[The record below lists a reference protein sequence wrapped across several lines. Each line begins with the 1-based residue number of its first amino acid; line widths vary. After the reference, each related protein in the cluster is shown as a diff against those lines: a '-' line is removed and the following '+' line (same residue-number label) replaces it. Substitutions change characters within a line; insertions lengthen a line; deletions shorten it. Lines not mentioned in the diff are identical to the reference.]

1 MGGDERRLAERFGS
15 RNCWGRVPRCWWF
28 AAVGLIHLGLL
39 VRPVWGDGV
48 GGKLTLIASGT
59 RLGGERVEGWTDRV
73 LIAVPRVGSGD
84 VEGIAK
90 LVKENAELLSFV
102 VLARVEDRPVEEASS
117 ASGATAKHRAVLAD
131 VGVGLAMKVSGQ
143 WQVVTGPAAPAGSE
157 SARSSAPELG
167 FVSGQVLKTAAES
180 LEDMRVIVRRTTLL
194 IYDSP
199 AVVKIASQNQEV
211 TVRSMVWIESSS
223 GRLHHAL
230 WVMRHGSRQHWM
242 PALEEGVYVKVPMVE
257 DRVLHVQADR
267 FTFGIPSATALGLDA
282 LPPGRRFSLAGRLGE
297 LACQTVY
304 DESTLGELATT
315 LVAALRKSAATS
327 E

>member
-1 MGGDERRLAERFGS
+1 MPKG
-15 RNCWGRVPRCWWF
+15 WWI
-28 AAVGLIHLGLL
+28 AAVGLIHVGLL

-59 RLGGERVEGWTDRV
+59 RLGEGRIEGWTDRV

-117 ASGATAKHRAVLAD
+117 AAPMESGASGANTQRRAVLAD

-143 WQVVTGPAAPAGSE
+143 WQVVTGPAAAAGSE
-157 SARSSAPELG
+157 SALSSVPELG

-199 AVVKIASQNQEV
+199 AVVKIAGQNQEV
-211 TVRSMVWIESSS
+211 TVRSMLWIESSS

-242 PALEEGVYVKVPMVE
+242 PAFEEGVYVKVPMVE

-304 DESTLGELATT
+304 DEATLGELATT
-315 LVAALRKSAATS
+315 LVAALRKSAATM
-327 E
+327 ERR

>member
-1 MGGDERRLAERFGS
+1 M
-15 RNCWGRVPRCWWF
+15 
-28 AAVGLIHLGLL
+28 GLIHLGLL
-39 VRPVWGDGV
+39 VRPVWGDGA

-59 RLGGERVEGWTDRV
+59 RLGGERIEGWTDPV

-102 VLARVEDRPVEEASS
+102 VLARVEDRPVEAASS
-117 ASGATAKHRAVLAD
+117 AASGATAKHRAVLAD

-157 SARSSAPELG
+157 SARSAVPELG
-167 FVSGQVLKTAAES
+167 FVAGQVLRTAAES

-199 AVVKIASQNQEV
+199 AVVKIAGQNQEV
-211 TVRSMVWIESSS
+211 TVRSMLWIESSS

-242 PALEEGVYVKVPMVE
+242 PALEEGVYMKVPMVE

-267 FTFGIPSATALGLDA
+267 FTFGIPSATALGLEA

-297 LACQTVY
+297 LACRTVY
-304 DESTLGELATT
+304 DEATLGELAMM
-315 LVAALRKSAATS
+315 LVAALRKSAATA

>member
-1 MGGDERRLAERFGS
+1 M
-15 RNCWGRVPRCWWF
+15 
-28 AAVGLIHLGLL
+28 GLIHLGLL
-39 VRPVWGDGV
+39 VRPVRGDGA

-59 RLGGERVEGWTDRV
+59 RLGGERIEGWTDPV

-117 ASGATAKHRAVLAD
+117 AASGANTQRRAVLAD

-143 WQVVTGPAAPAGSE
+143 WQVVTGTAAPAGSE
-157 SARSSAPELG
+157 SARSSVPELG
-167 FVSGQVLKTAAES
+167 FVAGQVLRTAAES

-199 AVVKIASQNQEV
+199 AVVKIAGQNQEV
-211 TVRSMVWIESSS
+211 TVRSMLWIESSS

-242 PALEEGVYVKVPMVE
+242 PALEEGVYMKVPMVE

-267 FTFGIPSATALGLDA
+267 FTFGIPSATALGLEA

-304 DESTLGELATT
+304 DEATLGELAMM
-315 LVAALRKSAATS
+315 LVAALRKSAATA

>member
-1 MGGDERRLAERFGS
+1 
-15 RNCWGRVPRCWWF
+15 
-28 AAVGLIHLGLL
+28 
-39 VRPVWGDGV
+39 
-48 GGKLTLIASGT
+48 
-59 RLGGERVEGWTDRV
+59 LGGERVEGWTDRV

-117 ASGATAKHRAVLAD
+117 AASGAKMKHRAVLAD

-157 SARSSAPELG
+157 SARSSVPELG
-167 FVSGQVLKTAAES
+167 FVGGQVLRTAAES
-180 LEDMRVIVRRTTLL
+180 LEDMRLIVRRTTLL

-199 AVVKIASQNQEV
+199 AVVKIAGQNQEV
-211 TVRSMVWIESSS
+211 TVRSMLWVESSS

-242 PALEEGVYVKVPMVE
+242 PALEEGVYMKVPMVE

-267 FTFGIPSATALGLDA
+267 FTFGIPSATALGLEA

-304 DESTLGELATT
+304 DEATLGELATT

>member
-1 MGGDERRLAERFGS
+1 M
-15 RNCWGRVPRCWWF
+15 
-28 AAVGLIHLGLL
+28 GLIHLGLL
-39 VRPVWGDGV
+39 VRPVWGDGA

-59 RLGGERVEGWTDRV
+59 RLGGERIEGWTDPV

-117 ASGATAKHRAVLAD
+117 AASGANTQRRAVLAD

-143 WQVVTGPAAPAGSE
+143 WQVVTGTAAPAGSE
-157 SARSSAPELG
+157 SARSSVPELG
-167 FVSGQVLKTAAES
+167 FVAGQVLRTAAES

-199 AVVKIASQNQEV
+199 AVVKIAGQNQEV
-211 TVRSMVWIESSS
+211 TVRSMLWIESSS

-242 PALEEGVYVKVPMVE
+242 PALEEGVYMKVPMVE

-267 FTFGIPSATALGLDA
+267 FTFGIPSATALGLEA

-304 DESTLGELATT
+304 DEATLGELAMM
-315 LVAALRKSAATS
+315 LVAALRKSAATA

>member
-1 MGGDERRLAERFGS
+1 MLK
-15 RNCWGRVPRCWWF
+15 CWWIG
-28 AAVGLIHLGLL
+28 AMGLIHLGLL
-39 VRPVWGDGV
+39 VRPVWGDGA

-117 ASGATAKHRAVLAD
+117 AASGANMKHRAVLAD

-157 SARSSAPELG
+157 SARSSVPELG
-167 FVSGQVLKTAAES
+167 FVGGQVLRTAAES
-180 LEDMRVIVRRTTLL
+180 LEDMRLIVRRTTLL

-199 AVVKIASQNQEV
+199 AVVKIAGQNQEV
-211 TVRSMVWIESSS
+211 TVRSMLWIESSS

-242 PALEEGVYVKVPMVE
+242 LALEEGVYMKVPMVE

-267 FTFGIPSATALGLDA
+267 FTFGIPSATALGLEA

-304 DESTLGELATT
+304 DEATLGELATT